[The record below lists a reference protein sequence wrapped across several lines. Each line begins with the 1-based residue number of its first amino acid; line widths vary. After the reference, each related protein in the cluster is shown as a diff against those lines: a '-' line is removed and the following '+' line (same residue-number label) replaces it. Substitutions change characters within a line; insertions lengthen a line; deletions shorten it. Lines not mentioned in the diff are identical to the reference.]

1 MSKIL
6 ITGGAGFIGSNLS
19 RHLVQNSENYIY
31 CLDNLITGSKK
42 NIEDLLSHNNFEFIE
57 HDICKDFDLSV
68 NQIYNLACPASP
80 VQYQKNPFE
89 TMDANIVGVKNLL
102 EISKKYNATILQA
115 STSEVYG
122 DPLIHPQNETY
133 FGNVNTFGIRSCY
146 DEGKR
151 MAETLFFNY
160 YKHHKV
166 DIRIARIFNTF
177 GPNMQ
182 KNDGR
187 VVSNF
192 INQSLKNEDITIYGD
207 GTQTRSLCYIGDMV
221 IGLNTLMNSK
231 YNKPI
236 NIGNDNEMQVIELA
250 QKILDLT
257 NSKSDIVYNPFPED
271 DPKKRRPDISKAKN
285 ILNFSPF
292 HSISEGL
299 EKTITYFKELK

>member
-1 MSKIL
+1 MNKIL
-6 ITGGAGFIGSNLS
+6 ITGGAGFIGSNLCNN
-19 RHLVQNSENYIY
+19 LIQNSDNYIY

-42 NIEDLLSHNNFEFIE
+42 NIYDLLNYDNFEFIE
-57 HDICKDFDLSV
+57 HDICKSFDLSV

-89 TMDANIVGVKNLL
+89 TMDANIIGVKNIL
-102 EISKKYNATILQA
+102 EIAKKYNATILQA
-115 STSEVYG
+115 STSEIYG
-122 DPLIHPQNETY
+122 DPLVHPQNETY
-133 FGNVNTFGIRSCY
+133 YGNVNTFGIRSCY

-151 MAETLFFNY
+151 MAETLLFNY
-160 YKHHKV
+160 HNHHNT

-192 INQSLKNEDITIYGD
+192 INQAINNEKITIYGE
-207 GTQTRSLCYIGDMV
+207 GFQTRSLCYIDDMI
-221 IGLNTLMNSK
+221 IGLNSLMNSQ

-236 NIGNDNEMQVIELA
+236 NIGNDNEMQIIDLA
-250 QKILDLT
+250 KKILDIT
-257 NSKSDIVYNPFPED
+257 GSKSEIINEKFPED
-271 DPKKRRPDISKAKN
+271 DPKQRRPDISKAKD
-285 ILNFSPF
+285 ILNFSPS

-299 EKTITYFKELK
+299 KKTINYFKEL